1 MSFSVGSGE
10 SQDTEKNEELDESS
24 SDSEQL
30 QHPSSNNGEAESS
43 DNEFDTEQE
52 EASE

>member
-10 SQDTEKNEELDESS
+10 SQDTEELDESS

-30 QHPSSNNGEAESS
+30 QHPSSDSSEAESS
-43 DNEFDTEQE
+43 DNELDNESEQE